1 MAATAPWAQ
10 SYGIVS
16 GGSSGLGLSLVAALA
31 RQNAHVGIVGRDL
44 GKLEKARE
52 LAISLGAASVWTHS
66 IDVTAVTPES
76 EASQKFKT
84 SLNQWLAGNGLHLLI
99 NAVGRSD
106 RGPLEKLQPSD
117 LESLFRDNVIS
128 HFNTTQLCLPSL
140 KQSQRGNHR
149 GTVINICSLAGII
162 ATPNMGGYTVTK
174 WALTGLTR
182 QWRQELAADGI
193 RMTMVCPGPIRRD
206 DSDVRYIEVAK
217 SRGMSQQN
225 AGPGGGAKLK
235 LLDPDRVASQILDA
249 ANHGK
254 LELVMPIKA
263 TLLATIAS
271 FWPSMADRLLS
282 RYIKK

>member
-1 MAATAPWAQ
+1 MAATAPWAKR
-10 SYGIVS
+10 YGIVS

-31 RQNAHVGIVGRDL
+31 RQNAHVGIVGRDI
-44 GKLEKARE
+44 GKLDKSRE
-52 LAISLGAASVWTHS
+52 LALSLGASSVWTHS
-66 IDVTAVTPES
+66 IDVTAAVPES
-76 EASQKFKT
+76 EGARAFCE
-84 SLNQWLAGNGLHLLI
+84 SLENWLSGNRLSLLV

-106 RGPLEKLQPSD
+106 RGPLEKLVAAD

-128 HFNTTQLCLPSL
+128 HFNMTQLCLDSL
-140 KQSQRGNHR
+140 KRGDVPDHV

-182 QWRQELAADGI
+182 QWRQELAVDGV
-193 RMTMVCPGPIRRD
+193 RMTLVCPGPIRRE
-206 DSDVRYIEVAK
+206 DSDVRYVEVAK
-217 SRGMSQQN
+217 ARGMSEQN
-225 AGPGGGAKLK
+225 AKPGGGANLK
-235 LLDPDRVASQILDA
+235 LLDADQVALQVLDA
-249 ANHGK
+249 ASRGK

-271 FWPSMADRLLS
+271 FWPTMADRLLS